1 MYHVLFSMESQLGEF
16 EQRYQI
22 TQRWRPTDKEFLDAR
37 QSYFEE
43 KQQLLRSSIRA
54 AVVKRQFLL
63 KLKAKYAG
71 TSIC

>member
-1 MYHVLFSMESQLGEF
+1 MESQLGEF

-71 TSIC
+71 TSIR